1 METKI
6 SIIIP
11 VYNAEK
17 TLHKAIDSI
26 VAQTLQDWELLLVD
40 DGSTDASPRICD
52 EYVAKDA
59 RIKVIHQQN
68 QGVAMARQAGMKQA
82 KGEYSIH
89 ADADDWTEPT
99 MLEELY
105 EKAQSENADIVIADY
120 FVNADGRQTISKQ
133 CPSSLDPVQ
142 VLMDMFGNRLFG
154 ALWNKLIRT
163 ELYRT
168 CNARFFPG
176 INYCEDLLIC
186 VQLLQ
191 HADLKIAY
199 LPKAFYH
206 YVGNDAS
213 ITRNFT
219 RRTYE
224 MRIRFKDKLVELLS
238 IPQVSEVMERVQ
250 FGIFTEAFIH
260 DVLTKQEI
268 REGQVRY
275 SKQIRE
281 LKSLKWRLGFGFLSL
296 GMKRWAH
303 KLIHY

>member
-1 METKI
+1 M
-6 SIIIP
+6 P

-17 TLHKAIDSI
+17 YLHKAVDCI
-26 VAQTLQDWELLLVD
+26 VAQTLQEWELLLVD

-52 EYVAKDA
+52 EYAAEDA
-59 RIKVIHQQN
+59 RIKVMHQQN
-68 QGVAMARQAGMKQA
+68 QGVAMARQAGVERA
-82 KGEYSIH
+82 VGEYSIH

-105 EKAQSENADIVIADY
+105 GKAKAENADVVIADY
-120 FVNADGRQTISKQ
+120 WVNTGGKQTVSKQ
-133 CPSSLDPVQ
+133 SLASLEPVQ
-142 VLMDMFGNRLFG
+142 VLMDMFNGRLFG

-176 INYCEDLLIC
+176 INYCEDLLIS

-199 LPKAFYH
+199 LSKAFYH
-206 YVGNDAS
+206 YVANDAS

-219 RRTYE
+219 RQTYE
-224 MRIRFKDKLVELLS
+224 TRIRFKDKLIELLN
-238 IPQVSEVMERVQ
+238 IPQVSEVMERVR

-268 REGQVRY
+268 SEGLARY
-275 SKQIRE
+275 GKQIRA
-281 LKSLKWRLGFGFLSL
+281 LKSLKWRFGFGLLSL

>member
-1 METKI
+1 MIKV
-6 SIIIP
+6 SIIMP
-11 VYNAEK
+11 VYNAEEH
-17 TLHKAIDSI
+17 LRKALDSI
-26 VAQTLQDWELLLVD
+26 IAQTLQDWELLLVD

-52 EYVAKDA
+52 EYTAKDV

-68 QGVAMARQAGMKQA
+68 QGVAMARQAGMRQA

-120 FVNADGRQTISKQ
+120 FVNADGRQAISKQ
-133 CPSSLDPVQ
+133 CPSSLEPLQ
-142 VLMDMFGNRLFG
+142 VLEDMFDNKLFG

-168 CNARFFPG
+168 CNARFFVG
-176 INYCEDLLIC
+176 INHCEDLLIC

-191 HADLKIAY
+191 NKNFKITY

-206 YVGNDAS
+206 YCMYPTS
-213 ITRNFT
+213 ITHNY
-219 RRTYE
+219 TYE
-224 MRIRFKDKLVELLS
+224 TYNMRIRFRNKMEELLK
-238 IPQVSEVMERVQ
+238 IPNAKEIIDKVS
-250 FGIFTEAFIH
+250 FGIFTEAFIY
-260 DVLTKQEI
+260 DVLSEQEVKD
-268 REGQVRY
+268 GLKRY
-275 SKQIRE
+275 GKQIQ
-281 LKSLKWRLGFGFLSL
+281 KVQSSKWRLGFYLLSIGFT
-296 GMKRWAH
+296 GMAH

>member
-1 METKI
+1 MIKV
-6 SIIIP
+6 SIIMP
-11 VYNAEK
+11 VYNAAEY
-17 TLHKAIDSI
+17 LHKAIGCI

-40 DGSTDASPRICD
+40 DGCTDASPRICD
-52 EYVAKDA
+52 NYAAKDV

-68 QGVAMARQAGMKQA
+68 QGVAMARQAGMRQA

-133 CPSSLDPVQ
+133 CPSSLEPVQ
-142 VLMDMFGNRLFG
+142 VLMDMFNGRLFG

-163 ELYRT
+163 DLYRT

-191 HADLKIAY
+191 HADLKISY
-199 LPKAFYH
+199 LSKAFYH
-206 YVGNDAS
+206 YVANDAS

-219 RRTYE
+219 RQTYE
-224 MRIRFKDKLVELLS
+224 TRIRFKDKLIELLD
-238 IPQVSEVMERVQ
+238 IPQTSEVVERVR

-260 DVLTKQEI
+260 DVLTEQEI
-268 REGQVRY
+268 KDGLKRY
-275 SKQIRE
+275 GKQMRKVE
-281 LKSLKWRLGFGFLSL
+281 SPKWRFGFFLLSM
-296 GMKRWAH
+296 GMKGLAH

>member
-1 METKI
+1 M
-6 SIIIP
+6 P

-17 TLHKAIDSI
+17 YLHKAVDCI

-40 DGSTDASPRICD
+40 DGSTDTSPQICD
-52 EYVAKDA
+52 NYAAKDV

-68 QGVAMARQAGMKQA
+68 QGVAMARQAGMRQA

-89 ADADDWTEPT
+89 ADTDDWTEPT

-120 FVNADGRQTISKQ
+120 FVNADGSQTISKQ
-133 CPSSLDPVQ
+133 CPSSLEPVQ

-168 CNARFFPG
+168 CNARFFVG
-176 INYCEDLLIC
+176 INHCEDLLIC

-191 HADLKIAY
+191 HADLKVAY
-199 LPKAFYH
+199 LPKAFDH
-206 YVGNDAS
+206 YVANDAS

-219 RRTYE
+219 RKTYE
-224 MRIRFKDKLVELLS
+224 MRIRFKDKLNELLRIS
-238 IPQVSEVMERVQ
+238 QAAGVMERVS
-250 FGIFTEAFIH
+250 FGIFTEAFIY
-260 DVLTKQEI
+260 DVLTAQEI
-268 REGQVRY
+268 KDGLKCY
-275 SKQIRE
+275 DKQIRKIE
-281 LKSLKWRLGFGFLSL
+281 SPKWRFGFFLLSL
-296 GMKRWAH
+296 GMNGLAH